1 MPMDWDYDYVQRPS
15 LTDKVGFYRYALT
28 NKEPYENI
36 SHLWCDYLDG
46 IPKANDPNA
55 TNNRIIFP
63 SNIKIDATTYIDAT
77 SKYEPYSFVQG
88 SLSDLTSGQT
98 KNYNYTPYT
107 FQMKGLF
114 RDLFSIN
121 GTNTSIDK
129 PMITYGALKKNI
141 QPYNELTSITY
152 FDVPNTKTGNVI
164 DV

>member
-1 MPMDWDYDYVQRPS
+1 
-15 LTDKVGFYRYALT
+15 
-28 NKEPYENI
+28 
-36 SHLWCDYLDG
+36 
-46 IPKANDPNA
+46 
-55 TNNRIIFP
+55 
-63 SNIKIDATTYIDAT
+63 
-77 SKYEPYSFVQG
+77 
-88 SLSDLTSGQT
+88 
-98 KNYNYTPYT
+98 
-107 FQMKGLF
+107 MKGLF